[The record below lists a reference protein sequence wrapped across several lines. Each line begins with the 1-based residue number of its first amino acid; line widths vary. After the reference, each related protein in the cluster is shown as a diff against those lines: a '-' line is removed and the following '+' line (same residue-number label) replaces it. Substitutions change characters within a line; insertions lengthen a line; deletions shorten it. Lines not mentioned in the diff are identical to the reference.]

1 MSMAQVWLFR
11 IVMLALVPLL
21 LLAAEAGL
29 RLVGYGHRT
38 SFFLKTQIGGRPV
51 FVENARFGMEFFPPN
66 QARSPAPVV
75 MDAVKPANT
84 YRIFLLGESA
94 ALGDP
99 DAAYG
104 PGRYLETLL
113 NARFPAAH
121 FEVVCVAMT
130 AINSHA
136 IRSIARECATHQGDL
151 WIIYMGNNEMV
162 GPFGAG
168 TTVFGLHSPPL
179 GLIRL
184 DLALQRTRLGQLFM
198 AAVRGLNGGKANEPA
213 AWEGMKTFADSTVTP
228 NDSRK
233 EGVYNSFRA
242 NLEDILRAGRDSG
255 AKIILNT
262 VAVNLKDCAPFGS
275 LSATNL
281 PEPDRL
287 AFGQTC
293 RSAISAENEGHF
305 ADATRLYGEAETVCP
320 KSAELEF
327 LQARCL
333 LRLTNN
339 PAAREH
345 FGLAR
350 DYDTLPFRTDSR
362 INALITEIGRQY
374 SSPGLV
380 FCDAARLIATNSPSG
395 IPGAESF
402 YEHVHFNFD
411 GNYRLALGWAEV
423 AARLLPAA
431 LRNQTGPAWASQESC
446 ERDLGVTDWNRYFVF
461 EKALARVL
469 APPFTDQLDH
479 SARLNQMTNQLLE
492 IKSRLRPDAVAQAR
506 AIGRDALQRR
516 PGDHWLLEKS
526 AEVLEATGDLP
537 DAEAE
542 WEKARELLP
551 HHFAAYY
558 QVGRLLADQ
567 GKLTE
572 AEPPLLR
579 ATAMRPDSGDCWL
592 ELGEV
597 HAAQNK
603 PDLAL
608 QEYERAGR
616 LLPRNHWVPYQTG
629 RALVQLGRGAEAIA
643 DFQRAIALGPKSFW
657 NGHYALGE
665 ELAFRG
671 RTAEARSEFEEV
683 VRLKPLYAPA
693 HLNLGVALVNQKR
706 LADAQAEFE
715 EVIRLQPE
723 NKAAK
728 NYLSQIQ
735 NAKRAP

>member
-1 MSMAQVWLFR
+1 MARALLFR
-11 IVMLALVPLL
+11 IALLALVPLL

-29 RLVGYGHRT
+29 RLVGYGCRT
-38 SFFLKTQIGGRPV
+38 SFFLETQIGGRPV
-51 FVENARFGMEFFPPN
+51 FVENAKFGLGFFPPN

-75 MDAVKPANT
+75 MDAVKAANI

-113 NARFPAAH
+113 NGRFPAAH

-136 IRSIARECATHQGDL
+136 IRSIARECARHQGDL

-162 GPFGAG
+162 GPFGAA

-184 DLALQRTRLGQLFM
+184 NLALQGTRLGQLFM
-198 AAVRGLNGGKANEPA
+198 AAVRGLNGGKANQA
-213 AWEGMKTFADSTVTP
+213 AVWEGMKTFADNTFTP

-233 EGVYNSFRA
+233 EGVYNKFRA

-281 PEPDRL
+281 PEPARL
-287 AFGQTC
+287 ASGQTC
-293 RSAISAENEGHF
+293 RSAIAAENEGRF
-305 ADATRLYGEAETVCP
+305 ADATRLYGEAEKVCP

-333 LRLTNN
+333 LRLTNY

-362 INALITEIGRQY
+362 INDLIAQIGRQY
-374 SSPGLV
+374 SNPGLV

-395 IPGAESF
+395 IPGVENF

-411 GNYRLALGWAEV
+411 GNYCLALGWAEM

-431 LRNQTGPAWASQESC
+431 LTNRAGPAWASQESC
-446 ERDLGVTDWNRYFVF
+446 ERDLGVTDWNRYFVL
-461 EKALARVL
+461 EKTLARVL
-469 APPFTDQLDH
+469 AAPFTGQLDH
-479 SARLNQMTNQLLE
+479 SAQLYQLTNQLLQ
-492 IKSRLRPDAVAQAR
+492 IKSRLRPDAVARAR

-537 DAEAE
+537 QAEAE
-542 WEKARELLP
+542 WEKVRELLP

-558 QVGRLLADQ
+558 QVGRLLAEQ
-567 GKLTE
+567 GKWTE
-572 AEPPLLR
+572 AEPPLLH
-579 ATAMRPDSGDCWL
+579 ATASRPDSGESWL

-603 PDLAL
+603 LDLAL
-608 QEYERAGR
+608 QEFERAGR
-616 LLPRNHWVPYQTG
+616 LLPRNHWVPFQTG
-629 RALVQLGRGAEAIA
+629 RALAQSGRRAEAIA
-643 DFQRAIALGPKSFW
+643 DFRRAIALGPKSFW

-665 ELAFRG
+665 ELAFGG
-671 RTAEARSEFEEV
+671 RTTEARSEFEEV
-683 VRLKPLYAPA
+683 VRLKPLFAPA
-693 HLNLGVALVNQKR
+693 HLNLGVALVKQGR
-706 LADAQAEFE
+706 LEDAQAEFE

-723 NKAAK
+723 NKAAR

-735 NAKRAP
+735 NAKRGP